1 LSGGVFRGTLAVVT
15 SEAERIIG
23 LYQRHARAWASDRGA
38 GLYEDGWLDRFLG
51 LLPPSPAVLDIGCGS
66 GTPIAAY
73 LMQQGCA
80 VTGVDSSPEMIAMGH
95 ESFPDG
101 DWRIADMRILSLG
114 RRFGGVIAW
123 DSFFHLSHDDQRG
136 MFSVFRDHI
145 APGGGLMFTSGP
157 AHGEAIGAF
166 RGEPLY
172 HASLDGAEYRALL
185 DAYGFDVVAHV
196 VEDPACGGRTVW
208 LAKLR

>member
-1 LSGGVFRGTLAVVT
+1 VT

-38 GLYEDGWLDRFLG
+38 RLFEDSWLDRFRG
-51 LLPPSPAVLDIGCGS
+51 LLPPPAAVLDLGCGS

-73 LMQQGCA
+73 LMEQGCA
-80 VTGVDSSPEMIAMGH
+80 VTGVDSSPEMIAMCQ

-101 DWRIADMRILSLG
+101 DWRVADMRRLALG
-114 RRFGGVIAW
+114 RTFGGLIAW
-123 DSFFHLSHDDQRG
+123 DSFIHLSHDDQRG
-136 MFSVFRDHI
+136 MFPIFRNH
-145 APGGGLMFTSGP
+145 AARGAALMFTSGP

-185 DAYGFDVVAHV
+185 GDQDFEVVAHV
-196 VEDPACGGRTVW
+196 VEDPTCGGRTVW
-208 LAKLR
+208 LAKLS